1 MDDSGNKAYQV
12 PSVVMSS
19 AATKLNVNASI
30 GFLWTPDNGNTV
42 TQYIYLHF
50 SELEKLQP
58 NQTREFIVFLNGD
71 LWLTQPVVPY
81 YLSTTTAYSTTG
93 TTRAAFKLWLNKT
106 ETSTLPPILNAIEI
120 YTLKQLLQA
129 QTEQEGG
136 KLIPHKKFSAT

>member
-1 MDDSGNKAYQV
+1 M
-12 PSVVMSS
+12 
-19 AATKLNVNASI
+19 
-30 GFLWTPDNGNTV
+30 
-42 TQYIYLHF
+42 HF

-58 NQTREFIVFLNGD
+58 NQTREFNVFLNGD

-136 KLIPHKKFSAT
+136 KFIPHKKFSAT